1 MRDVPV
7 APESALPRLALLGR
21 AVHAGEAEIAAIR
34 ARAAPML
41 QAGENAMNVRTRW
54 IAAML
59 VVTILVSAIAA
70 IWAKHESRKIFVELQ
85 ALVAE
90 RDRLEMDWWR
100 LQIEQSTLASHARVE
115 QIARDKLEMRLPEPR
130 EIKLVAQ

>member
-1 MRDVPV
+1 M
-7 APESALPRLALLGR
+7 STR
-21 AVHAGEAEIAAIR
+21 A
-34 ARAAPML
+34 
-41 QAGENAMNVRTRW
+41 RW
-54 IAAML
+54 IAVTLA
-59 VVTILVSAIAA
+59 VTILVSAIAA
-70 IWAKHESRKIFVELQ
+70 IWAKHESRKVFVELQ

-115 QIARDKLEMRLPEPR
+115 QIARDRLEMRLPEPR